1 MPPRLPVQASSWR
14 PVAESVSSHFSSPSV
29 PTASTIIPSIPTS
42 AQRCPSNARAFSATA
57 PASGRLGRRQMR
69 QWMKQN
75 EQKYKS
81 LESRPYEGSQYISGN
96 ASQPFPLNPN
106 FRSAPVLSESA
117 RELIWEKVMLKGE
130 PMKSV
135 SAELGVDIRRIGA
148 VVRLKEVEKD
158 WISNNKPL
166 ARPYAKAFMAL
177 LPQTNYDDPNGQKVH
192 ENFNEV
198 VVHPYT
204 QQQLFFPVSESRDFN
219 REDAAKAFNR
229 YLKSTDERIPHPEL
243 VQMERQ
249 INVEGVAPLEAA
261 KAFRQATSEAEQK
274 IAERVTKAA
283 QKEASLITRVN
294 DKRGVEFR
302 FKDYNV
308 DEVGHNGR
316 GLKGVGVRYGVAS
329 YDRKRGEVK
338 IPTSVE

>member
-1 MPPRLPVQASSWR
+1 M
-14 PVAESVSSHFSSPSV
+14 
-29 PTASTIIPSIPTS
+29 
-42 AQRCPSNARAFSATA
+42 
-57 PASGRLGRRQMR
+57 
-69 QWMKQN
+69 
-75 EQKYKS
+75 
-81 LESRPYEGSQYISGN
+81 
-96 ASQPFPLNPN
+96 
-106 FRSAPVLSESA
+106 LSESA
-117 RELIWEKVMLKGE
+117 RELVWEKVMVKGE

-135 SAELGVDIRRIGA
+135 SAELGIDIRRIGA

-158 WISNNKPL
+158 WIANNKPL

-177 LPQTNYDDPNGQKVH
+177 LPQTRYDDSNSQRIH
-192 ENFNEV
+192 EQFNEV

-204 QQQLFFPVSESRDFN
+204 QQQLFFPVSESREFN

-261 KAFRQATSEAEQK
+261 KAFRQATAEAEQK
-274 IAERVTKAA
+274 IAERAERAA
-283 QKEASLITRVN
+283 RKEASLITRVN

-308 DEVGHNGR
+308 DSVGHNGR
-316 GLKGVGVRYGVAS
+316 GLEGVGVRYGVAS

-338 IPTSVE
+338 IPTKVE

>member
-1 MPPRLPVQASSWR
+1 MPPRLPGQASSWR
-14 PVAESVSSHFSSPSV
+14 PVAESVSSHFFAPSA
-29 PTASTIIPSIPTS
+29 PATSTIISSTQTS
-42 AQRCPSNARAFSATA
+42 TQRCPNNARAFSATA
-57 PASGRLGRRQMR
+57 PASGRLGRKQMR

-75 EQKYKS
+75 EHKYKNVDIRS
-81 LESRPYEGSQYISGN
+81 NQGPQYISGN
-96 ASQPFPLNPN
+96 SSQPFPLNPH

-117 RELIWEKVMLKGE
+117 RELVWEKVMIKGE

-135 SAELGVDIRRIGA
+135 SAELGIDIRRIGA

-158 WISNNKPL
+158 WIANNKPL
-166 ARPYAKAFMAL
+166 ARPYAKAFMSM
-177 LPQTNYDDPNGQKVH
+177 LPQTTYDDPNVQKHH
-192 ENFNEV
+192 EQFNEV

-204 QQQLFFPVSESRDFN
+204 QQQLFFPVSESRDFT

-229 YLKSTDERIPHPEL
+229 HLKSTDERIPHPEL

-249 INVEGVAPLEAA
+249 INVEGVAPLDAA
-261 KAFRQATSEAEQK
+261 KAFRQATAEAERK
-274 IAERVTKAA
+274 IAERAA
-283 QKEASLITRVN
+283 NAAKKEASLITSVH

>member
-1 MPPRLPVQASSWR
+1 M
-14 PVAESVSSHFSSPSV
+14 
-29 PTASTIIPSIPTS
+29 
-42 AQRCPSNARAFSATA
+42 
-57 PASGRLGRRQMR
+57 
-69 QWMKQN
+69 
-75 EQKYKS
+75 
-81 LESRPYEGSQYISGN
+81 
-96 ASQPFPLNPN
+96 
-106 FRSAPVLSESA
+106 
-117 RELIWEKVMLKGE
+117 
-130 PMKSV
+130 
-135 SAELGVDIRRIGA
+135 
-148 VVRLKEVEKD
+148 
-158 WISNNKPL
+158 
-166 ARPYAKAFMAL
+166 